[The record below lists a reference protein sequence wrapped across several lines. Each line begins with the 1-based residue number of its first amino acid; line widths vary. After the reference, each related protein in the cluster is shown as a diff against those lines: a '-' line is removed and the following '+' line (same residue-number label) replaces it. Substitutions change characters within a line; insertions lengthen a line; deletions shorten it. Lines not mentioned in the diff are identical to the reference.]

1 MTKSRKIHRRGRKGK
16 KGGYGAM
23 KTETLRA
30 SSTRATPY
38 VSKTMPSMQDRAF
51 AEWQSECRAALGNP
65 EMEEKLR
72 VKGAQQVAAM
82 LNNSPELMKMVQ
94 EGMAQSAGARAQVE
108 EPVVDGCT
116 NFQSFLGMI
125 GAFAT
130 LGGAYYALNYFAPKD
145 MEALSTST
153 KRNVEDLAAGFLS
166 GLNAAIRLRD
176 IKIWSAVWEN
186 MSSFLSYVGA
196 DTAATAAVN
205 ARQPKD
211 GKIPSVSLQVA
222 QGVASAWCRR
232 FPTIEQFGTGMT
244 WMAYP
249 VTGPVM
255 ALWRTMQRRRE
266 AKLAAAETTAV
277 EGARPLVSNVDHQGN
292 PTDEGN
298 LQTGGVKKAHKR
310 GGKKHGGKTRK
321 GGKKARG
328 KKSRRHSRHRK

>member
-1 MTKSRKIHRRGRKGK
+1 MAKSRRLHKRPNKSR

-23 KTETLRA
+23 KTDSLRA
-30 SSTRATPY
+30 SSARVAPY
-38 VSKTMPSMQDRAF
+38 VSKSMPSMQDRAF

-65 EMEEKLR
+65 EMEERLR

-94 EGMAQSAGARAQVE
+94 EGMAQAAGARGAQSE

-130 LGGAYYALNYFAPKD
+130 MGGAYYALNYFAPKD

-153 KRNVEDLAAGFLS
+153 KRNLEDLAAGFLS

-176 IKIWSAVWEN
+176 LKIWAAVWEN

-232 FPTIEQFGTGMT
+232 FPTIEQFGTGMK
-244 WMAYP
+244 WMAFP

-266 AKLAAAETTAV
+266 AKLAAAAQAMAV
-277 EGARPLVSNVDHQGN
+277 EGSRPLESNVDHQGN
-292 PTDEGN
+292 PTDE
-298 LQTGGVKKAHKR
+298 QEGGRKR
-310 GGKKHGGKTRK
+310 KGGKKHGGKTRK
-321 GGKKARG
+321 GGNKKRGG
-328 KKSRRHSRHRK
+328 KKSRKHGRGRK

>member
-1 MTKSRKIHRRGRKGK
+1 
-16 KGGYGAM
+16 
-23 KTETLRA
+23 
-30 SSTRATPY
+30 
-38 VSKTMPSMQDRAF
+38 
-51 AEWQSECRAALGNP
+51 
-65 EMEEKLR
+65 
-72 VKGAQQVAAM
+72 
-82 LNNSPELMKMVQ
+82 
-94 EGMAQSAGARAQVE
+94 
-108 EPVVDGCT
+108 
-116 NFQSFLGMI
+116 
-125 GAFAT
+125 
-130 LGGAYYALNYFAPKD
+130 D

-153 KRNVEDLAAGFLS
+153 KRNLEDLAAGFLS

-176 IKIWSAVWEN
+176 LKIWTAVWEN

-244 WMAYP
+244 WLAYP

-255 ALWRTMQRRRE
+255 ALWRTMQRRKE
-266 AKLAAAETTAV
+266 AKLAAAAQPED
-277 EGARPLVSNVDHQGN
+277 ARPLQSNVDHQGN
-292 PTDEGN
+292 PTDEG
-298 LQTGGVKKAHKR
+298 QIGGVKRAHKR

-321 GGKKARG
+321 GGKKAGG